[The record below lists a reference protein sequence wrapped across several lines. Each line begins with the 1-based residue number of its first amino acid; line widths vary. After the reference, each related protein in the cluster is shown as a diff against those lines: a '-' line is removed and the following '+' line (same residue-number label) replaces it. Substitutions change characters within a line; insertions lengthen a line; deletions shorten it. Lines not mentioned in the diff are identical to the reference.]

1 MMRGTGSGIDSAS
14 RAGAALTHVR
24 VGMRAVHAGPAR
36 AYAGA
41 RSTLTLS
48 ALAFALAG
56 CAMAPHAPP
65 AATLTMPTAWRT
77 PAPAAAVDPHW
88 WSSFGDAALDALVQQ
103 ALANNTDLH
112 GARLRLDEY
121 RARVRVA
128 DSSAQPA
135 LTASVTPAR
144 VRQLNAFVQPVDVT
158 SYAGSFQ
165 ASYEID
171 VWGKLANATLA
182 ARADLQSQQA
192 AADAAAL
199 SVAAQAASGY
209 LNLRGLDAQLAL
221 AQATLVSRKS
231 SLDLATRQFEV
242 GYSSRLDLNQAEAE
256 YRATAGAVPQLQ
268 RAIAQQE
275 NALSQMV
282 GANPGPVARGV
293 ELGKLTAPAV
303 SAGVPSELLR
313 RRPDI
318 AQAERAV
325 VASDASLAVARDQ
338 LLPSVRLSATA
349 GFQAFSSTQLV
360 NHPFELWSIGGS
372 VLAPI
377 FDGGRLRAQAD
388 IAASQRDRAL
398 VAYEGVVRNAFVE
411 TDNALVS
418 VQRLRE
424 QLEQAQERLRAATEV
439 LRIAHNRYANGY
451 ASYLEELDAQRTHY
465 SVEVNVLQLEASLL
479 AAHVDL
485 YRALGGGWTAPDAV
499 SRTL

>member
-1 MMRGTGSGIDSAS
+1 MKRLLPESL
-14 RAGAALTHVR
+14 AAL
-24 VGMRAVHAGPAR
+24 AC
-36 AYAGA
+36 
-41 RSTLTLS
+41 
-48 ALAFALAG
+48 ALAG

-65 AATLTMPTAWRT
+65 PATLTMPAGWRT
-77 PAPAAAVDPHW
+77 AAPQAAVDAAW
-88 WSSFGDAALDALVQQ
+88 WHGFGDVALDALVQQ

-121 RARVRVA
+121 RARLRVA
-128 DSSAQPA
+128 GSAELPT

-144 VRQLNAFVQPVDVT
+144 VRQLNAFVQPVDLT
-158 SYAGSFQ
+158 SYAGGFQ
-165 ASYEID
+165 ASYEVDI
-171 VWGKLANATLA
+171 WGKEARATQG
-182 ARADLQSQQA
+182 ARADLQAQQA

-199 SVAAQAASGY
+199 TVAAAAASGY

-221 AQATLVSRKS
+221 AEATLVSRKR

-256 YRATAGAVPQLQ
+256 YRATTGAVPQLQ

-275 NALSQMV
+275 NALSALV
-282 GANPGPVARGV
+282 GANPGPVARGIAL
-293 ELGKLTAPAV
+293 EQLRAPPLA
-303 SAGVPSELLR
+303 AGLPSELLR

-325 VASDASLAVARDQ
+325 VASDAALAVARDQ
-338 LLPSVRLSATA
+338 LLPSLRLSATA
-349 GFQAFSSTQLV
+349 GFQAFSYTQLT
-360 NHPFELWSIGGS
+360 NKPFELWSLGGS

-377 FDGGRLRAQAD
+377 FDGGRLRALAD

-424 QLEQAQERLRAATEV
+424 QLEQAQARLAAAAEV

-465 SVEVNVLQLEASLL
+465 SVQVNVLQLEASLL

-485 YRALGGGWTAPDAV
+485 YRALGGGWTASPALAAGAV
-499 SRTL
+499 AAAPTKAPQQ

>member
-1 MMRGTGSGIDSAS
+1 MRRAAS
-14 RAGAALTHVR
+14 RAFGGAS
-24 VGMRAVHAGPAR
+24 RAAAHAHAR
-36 AYAGA
+36 AGAGA
-41 RSTLTLS
+41 RGTLILA
-48 ALAFALAG
+48 ALACALGG
-56 CAMAPHAPP
+56 CAMAPHPPP
-65 AATLTMPTAWRT
+65 AATLSMPAAWRT
-77 PAPAAAVDPHW
+77 AAPVAAVDAHW
-88 WSSFGDAALDALVQQ
+88 WRSFGDAALDALVQQ

-112 GARLRLDEY
+112 GASLRLDEY
-121 RARVRVA
+121 RARLRVT
-128 DSSAQPA
+128 DSARQPV
-135 LTASVTPAR
+135 LTANLQPAR
-144 VRQLNAFVQPVDVT
+144 VRQLNAFVQPVDLT
-158 SYAGSFQ
+158 SYAGGFQ

-192 AADAAAL
+192 ALDAAAL

-221 AQATLVSRKS
+221 AQATLVSRKRS
-231 SLDLATRQFEV
+231 FDLATRQFEV

-275 NALSQMV
+275 NALSQLV

-293 ELGKLTAPAV
+293 ELAKLNAPTVA
-303 SAGVPSELLR
+303 AGVPSALLR

-325 VASDASLAVARDQ
+325 AASDASLAVARDQ

-349 GFQAFSSTQLV
+349 GFQAFSYTQLT

-424 QLEQAQERLRAATEV
+424 QLEQAQQRLAAATEV

-465 SVEVNVLQLEASLL
+465 SVEVNVLQLQASLL

-485 YRALGGGWTAPDAV
+485 YRALGGGWSAPDGA
-499 SRTL
+499 SRNL